1 MERIYLSKIDM
12 VTAALREL
20 ILNGELRA
28 GDGLRQRDL
37 AARFKVS
44 PTPVREALRRL
55 ESEGL
60 VRHSPHSGATV
71 VEVDYGATVENYR
84 IRAALESLAVE
95 LAAEVATDEDIR
107 AVEGLNEALAGS
119 TDPQRIN
126 ELNRRLHFRIYEIV
140 DSPLLLSLLRRLWN
154 AFPLGPQVVR
164 PVGES
169 VEQHARI
176 IEALRAHDPV
186 AASEATHHHILEAAA
201 YIADANRAATD
212 GALSLEPAQS
222 ASAG

>member
-1 MERIYLSKIDM
+1 MELTYLSKIDM

-28 GDGLRQRDL
+28 GDGLRQREL
-37 AARFKVS
+37 AERFKVS

-71 VEVDYGATVENYR
+71 VQVDYGATFENYR

-95 LAAEVATDEDIR
+95 LAAALATDADLDE
-107 AVEGLNEALAGS
+107 VEAINAALADAQ
-119 TDPQRIN
+119 DPQRIS
-126 ELNRRLHFRIYEIV
+126 ELNRRLHFRIYEIAN
-140 DSPLLLSLLRRLWN
+140 SPLLLSLLRRLWN

-164 PVGES
+164 PVEES
-169 VEQHARI
+169 VAQHAAI
-176 IEALRAHDPV
+176 IRALREGDAV
-186 AASEATHHHILEAAA
+186 AAAEATQSHILDAAA
-201 YIADANRAATD
+201 YLAQNEPD
-212 GALSLEPAQS
+212 GAA
-222 ASAG
+222 AGPGSG